1 MENFEFEHVSVLLSS
16 VIEGLNI
23 RPDGIYVDATMGGA
37 GHSKAILV
45 RLGPKGL
52 LIGIDQDATALRVAA
67 ERLSERIDQVRLVKG
82 NFEDVKELI
91 LSTGVEKIDGILFD
105 LGVSSYQLDT
115 SERGFSYRME
125 GPLDMRMDSDG
136 KMTAEKVVND
146 WTEEG
151 LVKILFEYGEEKFA
165 RRIAGRIVKK
175 RQEKRITGTLELAE
189 IIKEAIPAATRRT
202 GPHPAKRSFQA
213 IRIAVNRELEIL
225 EKAFQDG
232 IDLLNPG
239 GRIGVI
245 TFHSLE
251 DRMTKNIFKKLEK
264 PCVCPPQFPICA
276 CGKEPVIRQIGKAQ
290 GPSIEELTHN
300 SRARSAKLRLGEKL

>member
-16 VIEGLNI
+16 VLDGLNI
-23 RPDGIYVDATMGGA
+23 RPDGVYVDATMGGA
-37 GHSKAILV
+37 GHSKAILD
-45 RLGPKGL
+45 RLGPKGI
-52 LIGIDQDATALRVAA
+52 LIGIDQDATALQVGA
-67 ERLSERIDQVRLVKG
+67 ERLSGRMDQVRLVKG
-82 NFEDVKELI
+82 NFEDIKELI
-91 LSTGVEKIDGILFD
+91 LSTGIEKVDGILFD

-115 SERGFSYRME
+115 SERGFSYRLE
-125 GPLDMRMDSDG
+125 GPLDMRMDSEG

-165 RRIAGRIVKK
+165 RRIAGRIVKRRK
-175 RQEKRITGTLELAE
+175 EKRITSTLELAE
-189 IIKEAIPAATRRT
+189 IIKDAIPAATRRT

-251 DRMTKNIFKKLEK
+251 DRLTKNIIKKLEK
-264 PCVCPPQFPICA
+264 PCVCPPKFPICA
-276 CGKEPVIRQIGKAQ
+276 CGKEPLIRQIGKAQ
-290 GPSIEELTHN
+290 GPSIEELTDN
-300 SRARSAKLRLGEKL
+300 PRARSAKLRLGEKL